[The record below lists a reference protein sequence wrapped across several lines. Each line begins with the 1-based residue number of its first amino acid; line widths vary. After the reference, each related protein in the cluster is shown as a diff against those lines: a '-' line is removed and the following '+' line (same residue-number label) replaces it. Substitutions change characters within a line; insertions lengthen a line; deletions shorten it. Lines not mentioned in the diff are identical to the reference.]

1 MAVAK
6 AALDEK
12 LLQRSAGF
20 SLVGGDHDALAGG
33 EAVELDHG
41 RIAAHCLQTIV
52 NAFDRFPAAGRHAG
66 GLHHLFRISLRTFE
80 PRGGRDRAEGRN
92 PSSGQRVNKTAYKRR
107 FRADDNQIQFTLAG

>member
-6 AALDEK
+6 AALDEE
-12 LLQRSAGF
+12 LLQRCAGRG
-20 SLVGGDHDALAGG
+20 LVGGDHDALASG
-33 EAVELDHG
+33 EAVKFDHG
-41 RIAAHCLQTIV
+41 RIAAHGSEAV
-52 NAFDRFPAAGRHAG
+52 FNALDRLPAAGRHAG
-66 GLHHLFRISLRTFE
+66 GLHYLFRISLRTFE